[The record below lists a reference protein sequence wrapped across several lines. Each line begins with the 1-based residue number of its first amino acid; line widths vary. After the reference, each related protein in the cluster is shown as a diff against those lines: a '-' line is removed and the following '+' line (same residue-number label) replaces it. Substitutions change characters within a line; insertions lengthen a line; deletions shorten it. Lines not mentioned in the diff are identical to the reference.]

1 MDFRGIMAEGDLDRW
16 LDLAQTIVDRH
27 KVEIMLPPEPC
38 TAMLQAV
45 DSVGC
50 TPFYLGE
57 VLMSEAAVAV
67 NGVAGYGFALEDEP
81 RRALCVAIIDAALAG
96 EVPET
101 AAIRAA
107 LADEAAR
114 LSAQAKREESLVA
127 ATKVNFA
134 IMEG

>member
-1 MDFRGIMAEGDLDRW
+1 MDFREIMAEGDLDRW
-16 LDLAQTIVDRH
+16 LDLAQLIVDRH
-27 KVEIMLPPEPC
+27 EVEIMMPPEPC

-81 RRALCVAIIDAALAG
+81 RRALSVAIVDAALAAG
-96 EVPET
+96 VAET
-101 AAIRAA
+101 EAIRQA
-107 LADEAAR
+107 LADEASR
-114 LSAQAKREESLVA
+114 LQRQTKRDESLVA

>member
-1 MDFRGIMAEGDLDRW
+1 MDFREIMAEGDLERW

-27 KVEIMLPPEPC
+27 KVEIMMPPEPC

-45 DSVGC
+45 DSVGG

-57 VLMSEAAVAV
+57 VLMTEAAVAV
-67 NGVAGYGFALEDEP
+67 DGVAGYGFALEDEP
-81 RRALCVAIIDAALAG
+81 RRALCVAIIDAALAA

-101 AAIRAA
+101 AAIRRA
-107 LADEAAR
+107 LDNEAACLHTR
-114 LSAQAKREESLVA
+114 ARREESLVA

>member
-1 MDFRGIMAEGDLDRW
+1 MDFREIMAEGDLGRW
-16 LDLAQTIVDRH
+16 LGLAQTIVDRH
-27 KVEIMLPPEPC
+27 KVEIMMPPEPC

-67 NGVAGYGFALEDEP
+67 NGVAGYGFAIEDEP
-81 RRALCVAIIDAALAG
+81 RRALCVAIIDAALAA
-96 EVPET
+96 EVPEA
-101 AAIRAA
+101 AAIRRA
-107 LADEAAR
+107 LDDEAAR
-114 LSAQAKREESLVA
+114 LHAQAKREESLVA

-134 IMEG
+134 VMEG

>member
-1 MDFRGIMAEGDLDRW
+1 MDFREIMAEGDLGRW
-16 LDLAQTIVDRH
+16 LDLAQSIVDRH
-27 KVEIMLPPEPC
+27 KVEIMMPPEPC

-67 NGVAGYGFALEDEP
+67 DGVAGYGFAIEDEP
-81 RRALCVAIIDAALAG
+81 QRALCVAIIDAALAA

-101 AAIRAA
+101 AAIRRA